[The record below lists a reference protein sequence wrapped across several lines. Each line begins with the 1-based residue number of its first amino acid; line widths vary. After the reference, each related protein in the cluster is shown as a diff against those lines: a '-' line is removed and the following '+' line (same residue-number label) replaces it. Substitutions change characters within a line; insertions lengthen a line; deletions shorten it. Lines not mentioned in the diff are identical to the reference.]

1 MAALEQAAKRM
12 EAALTRLERAV
23 ENGLESGGEDN
34 ELRRA
39 LDAARKENAALQRLA
54 GSAAKRLD
62 STIHRLKSSL
72 EA

>member
-23 ENGLESGGEDN
+23 ENGLESGGEYN
-34 ELRRA
+34 ELQRA

-62 STIHRLKSSL
+62 STIDRLKSSL

>member
-62 STIHRLKSSL
+62 STIDRLKSSL

>member
-23 ENGLESGGEDN
+23 ENGLESGGGDN
-34 ELRRA
+34 ELQRA
-39 LDAARKENAALQRLA
+39 LDAARKENAALQQLA

-62 STIHRLKSSL
+62 STIGRLKSSL